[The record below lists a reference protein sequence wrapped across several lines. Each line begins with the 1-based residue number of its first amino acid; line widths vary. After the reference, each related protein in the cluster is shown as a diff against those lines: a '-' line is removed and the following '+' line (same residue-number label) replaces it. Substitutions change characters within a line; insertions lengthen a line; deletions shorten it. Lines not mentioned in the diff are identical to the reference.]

1 MSPKRLEDL
10 MRNMSESLKEKD
22 IIQDLPSIIDDLE
35 FIVKTY
41 GLKIKGLTEEQ
52 RINHIYDI
60 ETYKMTFLAELIKKY
75 MKLTLNKSFDYRIGE
90 EVLFQGAVSAYDP
103 KEDKIVIS
111 AIGSLLNSFNTADS
125 MKSIIHEYSHQYFFG
140 FLSIDKMEEM
150 LNYPSNYI
158 IIAKNYFSREIPKE
172 GKTKVQGQAD
182 YFENY
187 NRVYMEV
194 DACDYALKTVR
205 TFLLDLYN
213 RYPNKNIKLEKK
225 INKLQKTIIEQSME
239 VEKHYKEAGSAD
251 QKYLDELNAVKPI
264 TSTVIVDG
272 EEKDNLLYTDKF
284 IKNNP
289 MLRDKYKVLGILME
303 DYSFK
308 PYNKIILDK
317 YRYIDEFGNATKIN
331 EIYSN
336 IINTDPMLLISK
348 LVMEKDTNGIID
360 FIKKHPTFKDEYENE
375 INELFNN
382 EVASMEI
389 INLLSKEEN
398 VVLQK

>member
-35 FIVKTY
+35 FIVRTY

-111 AIGSLLNSFNTADS
+111 AFGSLLNSFNTADS

-150 LNYPSNYI
+150 LNYPPNYI

-172 GKTKVQGQAD
+172 GETKVQGQAD

-239 VEKHYKEAGSAD
+239 VEKHYKEKGRAD
-251 QKYLDELNAVKPI
+251 QKYLDELNAVEPI

-389 INLLSKEEN
+389 INLLSKEEK